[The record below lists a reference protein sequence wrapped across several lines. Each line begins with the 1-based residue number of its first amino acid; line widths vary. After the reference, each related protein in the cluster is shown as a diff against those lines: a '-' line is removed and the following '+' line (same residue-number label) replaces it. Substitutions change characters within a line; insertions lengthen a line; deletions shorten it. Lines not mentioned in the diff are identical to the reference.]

1 MNGFL
6 NDEMNKLVGVK
17 IGLEGPYP
25 IFLFRCIDYQIG
37 EMSD

>member
-6 NDEMNKLVGVK
+6 NDEMKWLVGVK
-17 IGLEGPYP
+17 KGRDGSYHL
-25 IFLFRCIDYQIG
+25 FLFWGIDYQIG